1 MAERRM
7 FSKKIVDSDAFLDL
21 PITAQLV
28 YFHLLMN
35 ADDEGFINNPKRV
48 ARSVGCKST
57 DVQVLIDNR
66 FLLSFPSGVVVVKHW
81 FIHNCIRKD
90 RAVPTTYTKE
100 RNMVVLGDNNVYTEA
115 DKIDTECQPNDNQT
129 PTKCQPNANQMSA
142 QDSIGKDRI
151 VTHKK
156 TGERACVRD
165 SSIILLEFISKTG
178 LKDAYFIADFDYA
191 LLADEYD
198 KSKKLLQRAPFQ
210 FMADHY
216 DDVIKGKYRDFKAL
230 KHFDNERDVTAYGDV
245 ASNIDEI
252 II

>member
-100 RNMVVLGDNNVYTEA
+100 RNMVALGDNNVYTEA
-115 DKIDTECQPNDNQT
+115 DKIDTECQPNDNQMT
-129 PTKCQPNANQMSA
+129 TKCQPSDNQMTA
-142 QDSIGKDRI
+142 QDSIGKDSI

-156 TGERACVRD
+156 TGERACVGD
-165 SSIILLEFISKTG
+165 SNNILTVFINQTG
-178 LKDAYFIADFDYA
+178 LNDAYFIADYDYA
-191 LLADEYD
+191 LLADEFA
-198 KSKKLLQRAPFQ
+198 KSKKLLQRATFQ

-216 DDVIKGKYRDFKAL
+216 EDVIKGKYRDFKPV
-230 KHFDNERDVTAYGDV
+230 KHFDNERDVTAYKG
-245 ASNIDEI
+245 AATNIDEI
-252 II
+252 VI